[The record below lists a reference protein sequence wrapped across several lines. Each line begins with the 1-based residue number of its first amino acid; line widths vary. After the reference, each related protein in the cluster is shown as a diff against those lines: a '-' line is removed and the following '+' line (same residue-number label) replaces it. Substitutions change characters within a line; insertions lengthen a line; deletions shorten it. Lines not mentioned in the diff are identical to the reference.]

1 MIFRHHL
8 GNFSGDKH
16 QGPAVLPIGEMR
28 RHRLRHAF
36 FTSLTD
42 ASLKVGG
49 PLRILRYQPCERKV
63 AASLVFK
70 GQESALRNKPP
81 QGVEALGLRSV
92 TARG

>member
-16 QGPAVLPIGEMR
+16 QGPAVLPIGEVR
-28 RHRLRHAF
+28 RHRLRHVF

-49 PLRILRYQPCERKV
+49 RSEYCDISLASERWPLNSCSRAKNRHCGTNRRKEWR
-63 AASLVFK
+63 L
-70 GQESALRNKPP
+70 SA
-81 QGVEALGLRSV
+81 
-92 TARG
+92 